1 MVVSKFGGTSVQNA
15 SAIKNVF
22 NIIKNKSGKTVV
34 VVSAFSGI
42 TNELTELIRV
52 IPIGDMDKAD
62 GIINQMLER
71 HLRTADEL
79 NLPSEVKDEIGV
91 KLANLSNLTQA
102 LGVLGEVTPKSAD
115 RVLSLGEDLSSL
127 IVTSFFNTMGIKA
140 VFIDS
145 RKLIYTDKNFN
156 EGNIDFA
163 LTNQNTKKLIN
174 QAFQESDVV
183 VTQGFVASTLDGDTI
198 TLGRGGSD
206 YSASVIGAAISADR
220 VEIWTD
226 VDGILTSDPR
236 HIKNVK
242 LIDSLSYEEAS
253 ELAFFGAKVLHPK
266 TIFPAVSAQIPVV
279 VLNSFNTESKGTTIL
294 KTNREYKAIKAI
306 SFRRGTSV
314 IQITS
319 NRMLGTYGFLSKV
332 FEIFNHHKT
341 PVDIVTTSEVSV
353 SLTIDDNENIN
364 DIINDLKKIASVKV
378 SRNMGIVV
386 AVGEGI
392 RDTAGIAARFFGT
405 LRGFNILMVSIGSS
419 DINISIV
426 MEQGEIIEAVQMLHN
441 EFLNGQEIPA

>member
-1 MVVSKFGGTSVQNA
+1 
-15 SAIKNVF
+15 
-22 NIIKNKSGKTVV
+22 
-34 VVSAFSGI
+34 
-42 TNELTELIRV
+42 
-52 IPIGDMDKAD
+52 
-62 GIINQMLER
+62 
-71 HLRTADEL
+71 
-79 NLPSEVKDEIGV
+79 
-91 KLANLSNLTQA
+91 
-102 LGVLGEVTPKSAD
+102 
-115 RVLSLGEDLSSL
+115 
-127 IVTSFFNTMGIKA
+127 MGLKA

-145 RKLIYTDKNFN
+145 RKLIHTDKNFN
-156 EGNIDFA
+156 EGNIDFEI
-163 LTNQNTKKLIN
+163 TNQNTKKLVTS
-174 QAFQESDVV
+174 AFQGADVI
-183 VTQGFVASTLDGDTI
+183 VTQGFVASTLDGDTT

-206 YSASVIGAAISADR
+206 YSASVIGAAIGADR

-279 VLNSFNTESKGTTIL
+279 VLNTFNTDSKGTTIL
-294 KTNREYKAIKAI
+294 KTNKDYKAIKAI

-341 PVDIVTTSEVSV
+341 SVDIVTTSEVSV

-441 EFLNGQEIPA
+441 EFLNGHDIQA